1 MRLGA
6 NPMEHPLVYLA
17 LQAPFADKKLAPLL
31 AHGELAGVQR
41 VLDLGCGPG
50 TNTHHFDGADYLGVD
65 ISERSINYARR
76 RHQRDFL
83 VADITKGF
91 EVEKGFDFILVNSLL
106 HHIDT
111 AATRRILS
119 HLGTLL
125 SDEGHVHILELV
137 SPAAPSIPRLLARW
151 DRGDFPRPPAEWQ
164 ELFEEHFEPVIFECY
179 PLGALGVTL
188 WHMVYFK
195 GRARAA

>member
-17 LQAPFADKKLAPLL
+17 LQAPFASKKLAPLF
-31 AHGELAGVQR
+31 AHSELAAVRR

-65 ISERSINYARR
+65 IDERSIDYARR
-76 RHQRDFL
+76 RHRRDFL

-111 AATRRILS
+111 PDTRRVLS
-119 HLGTLL
+119 RLQTLL

-151 DRGDFPRPPAEWQ
+151 DRGDFPRPLAEWQ
-164 ELFEEHFEPVIFECY
+164 ELFEEHFEPVIFESY